1 MIHVIARIELR
12 PGCRE
17 RFLAC
22 FRELAPKVLTE
33 RGCLGYVPAVEVP
46 TALRPEPPD
55 ENAVTVIE
63 TWQSLGDL
71 EAHLAA
77 PHMAEFRR
85 QTGDLRN
92 RVTLTVLEPR

>member
-1 MIHVIARIELR
+1 MIHVIARIELT

-22 FRELAPKVLTE
+22 FRQLVPKVLAE
-33 RGCLGYVPAVEVP
+33 PGCLGYVPAVEVA
-46 TALRPEPPD
+46 TALRPDPPD
-55 ENAVTVIE
+55 ENVVTVIE

-77 PHMAEFRR
+77 PHMADFRR
-85 QTGDLRN
+85 QTGDLRG
-92 RVTLTVLEPR
+92 RVTLTVLEPC